1 MNQSRTIIF
10 GIVLSVLLLIIF
22 FITVDLSETYKTFQS
37 IKHWYLYPAILL
49 YLISIM
55 FRTIRWKILLNHLSP
70 ISTRRLYPVL
80 IIRYMANNILP
91 FRLGEFVGA
100 YYLSHK
106 ENISPASGIA
116 TITLER
122 VLDAITLLILMGIS
136 LIIVP
141 ITSLGSILNS
151 SNSMEWPIFLAIFA
165 IPICTILILL
175 TLVSYKPDSTMKIIE
190 FLLNPLPQRFKKT
203 LTEIAELFIQGLQ
216 SLRNPIFMIYLTGLS
231 FLVWIMEATV
241 FVTIAY
247 ALGLQEF
254 FRDFFHLSWIMILTT
269 CVSNI
274 GSSIPSTPGGIGL
287 FEIITRETISI
298 ASFGAIDRASGT
310 AFATIV
316 HAVLILPIVIIGQF
330 YLWTQNIPVKQI
342 SKWINTQNNESTK
355 I

>member
-1 MNQSRTIIF
+1 MNQSRTIII
-10 GIVLSVLLLIIF
+10 GILLSVILLIIF
-22 FITVDLSETYKTFQS
+22 FITVDLTATFQTFQS

-49 YLISIM
+49 YLVSIM

-70 ISTRRLYPVL
+70 ISHRRLYPVL

-122 VLDAITLLILMGIS
+122 VLDAITLLMLMGIS
-136 LIIVP
+136 LIILP
-141 ITSLGSILNS
+141 ITSLGTIMDS
-151 SNSMEWPIFLAIFA
+151 SNSMEWPIFVAIFA
-165 IPICTILILL
+165 IPVCAILLLL
-175 TLVSYKPDSTMKIIE
+175 TLVSYKPNPTMRIIKV
-190 FLLNPLPQRFKKT
+190 LLSPLPQRFQTT
-203 LTEIAELFIQGLQ
+203 LTEIAELFIEGLQ

-231 FLVWIMEATV
+231 LLVWVMEATV

-254 FRDFFHLSWIMILTT
+254 FRDFYHLSWIMILTT

-274 GSSIPSTPGGIGL
+274 GSSLPSTPGGIGL
-287 FEIITRETISI
+287 FEIITRETLSI

-316 HAVLILPIVIIGQF
+316 HAVLIIPVIILGQF
-330 YLWTQNIPVKQI
+330 YLWTQNIPIKQI
-342 SKWINTQNNESTK
+342 SKWINPQPNE
-355 I
+355 